1 MNTKIIL
8 VFVLPALAIAFCR
21 ADVSAQMKKP
31 KKIVKQKIQI
41 IETPVKYTADAEMF
55 AELRDKIS
63 ILESKQDW
71 ATFNRQR
78 PIVNADRT
86 RSAYIAAFEIDGA
99 AENLRDVIVVRDA
112 RTDKF
117 YEIRGLDFPRPFE
130 NLAWQSN
137 DVLIFDQWLNPNRG
151 GRYAV
156 DFRLGKLVAFGTL
169 E

>member
-31 KKIVKQKIQI
+31 KKIVKQKIQTS
-41 IETPVKYTADAEMF
+41 ETPGKYTVDAEMF

-63 ILESKQDW
+63 IVESKQDW
-71 ATFNRQR
+71 AKFNRQR
-78 PIVNADRT
+78 PVVNADRT
-86 RSAYIAAFEIDGA
+86 RSAYIAAFKIEGD

-112 RTDKF
+112 RADKF

-130 NLAWQSN
+130 NLVWQSN
-137 DVLIFDQWLNPNRG
+137 DVLVFDQRLSPRRG

-156 DFRLGKLVAFGTL
+156 NLQTGKLVGFGFV